1 MVAAQEECTE
11 FVTDSAKLAGQGEAL
26 ESAYISDPLF
36 DAQVMR
42 MERDILGKVI
52 GILSGPPR

>member
-1 MVAAQEECTE
+1 VYG
-11 FVTDSAKLAGQGEAL
+11 FVTDSVELASQGEAL
-26 ESAYISDPLF
+26 ESADISDPLF